1 MVKLRR
7 RDFIKVLVL
16 VLTLCSVIRPA
27 FASPGFW
34 DEEIRNPMGVCR
46 YRVSYVLPDTIA
58 TNTSELVQVTFEIL
72 QLAGLT
78 QAVKTQSIEMQ
89 VSAKS
94 GTWETTV
101 ANEVRELKT
110 NDAWGPFQYRF
121 KLLDS
126 DFNLNPQEAV
136 TAKISI
142 SVKFRET
149 WFGGESDHSATKSD
163 INVELRSP
171 SIPTPINW
179 LETIV
184 TMLGPWLLP
193 IAITVAIT
201 VAVSISITIVI
212 GGARRRSR

>member
-1 MVKLRR
+1 MMATWHC
-7 RDFIKVLVL
+7 RDCIKVLL
-16 VLTLCSVIRPA
+16 LLLTLCSVIRPT
-27 FASPGFW
+27 FANSDFW

-58 TNTSELVQVTFEIL
+58 TNTSELVEVTFKIL

-78 QAVKTQSIEMQ
+78 QAVKTESIEMQ
-89 VSAKS
+89 VFTKS

-110 NDAWGPFQYRF
+110 NDIWGPFQYRF
-121 KLLDS
+121 KVLDS

-149 WFGGESDHSATKSD
+149 WFGGEADHSATKSD
-163 INVELRSP
+163 INAELTSP
-171 SIPTPINW
+171 SVPTPINL
-179 LETIV
+179 LERIV
-184 TMLGPWLLP
+184 TMLGPWLWP
-193 IAITVAIT
+193 IAITV
-201 VAVSISITIVI
+201 VVCVSISITIVI
-212 GGARRRSR
+212 GGGRRRSR